1 MAKQIVYGE
10 EARKALLSGIDQL
23 ANTVKVTLGP
33 KGRNVVLG
41 KKFGSP
47 LITNDGVT
55 IAKDVELE
63 DAFENMGAQL
73 VREVATKTND
83 IAGDGTTTATLLAQ
97 AIVHEGLKNVSAG
110 ANPMVMRKGMEKAV
124 ETAIETIKANSE
136 AIKGSDDIA
145 RVGAVS
151 SGDESV
157 GKLIAEAMDK
167 VGASGV
173 ITIEESKTA
182 ETGLEVV
189 EGMQFDRGYIS
200 PYMVTDTD
208 KMEAVIDDPYILITD
223 KKISSIQEILPL
235 LEQIV
240 KTGKK
245 LVIIAEDVE
254 GDALATL
261 LVNRLRG
268 NFTCVCVKAPGFGDR
283 RKEMLKDIAIL
294 TGGTY
299 ISSEL
304 NMNLPETQITDL
316 GTARQIKVTKDNT
329 VIVDGAGDANEI
341 KARIAEIKNTISVT
355 TSDYDKEKLQE
366 RLAKLS
372 GGVAVIKV
380 GAQTEVA
387 MKEQKLRVED
397 ALNAT
402 RAAVEEGIVAGG
414 GTAYVNAIPAVEK
427 LVAKLSGDEKTG
439 AQIIAR
445 ALQAP
450 IRQIAE
456 NAGVDGS
463 IVYDKIRSSRKVG
476 YGYNAYSETY
486 CDMIPSGIV
495 DPTKV
500 TRTALENAASI
511 ASCVLTTESL
521 VADKPDPKADAAMAA
536 AAAQG
541 GMGGGMY

>member
-1 MAKQIVYGE
+1 MAKQIKQGE
-10 EARKALLSGIDQL
+10 DARKALCAGIDQL
-23 ANTVKVTLGP
+23 ADTVKITLGP

-200 PYMVTDTD
+200 PYMVTDTE

-341 KARIAEIKNTISVT
+341 KARIAESKNTIGVT

-476 YGYNAYSETY
+476 YGYNAYTETY